1 MRIVAGQLRR
11 RKLLVN
17 PGTTT
22 RPITDRAKVMLFD
35 YIRDFMPGQS
45 VLDVFSGTGSLGFEA
60 LSRGAKSAVFCEH
73 DHRAHQL
80 LVQNVKQLGVE
91 DRTLC
96 WRTDCLRCSFK
107 ARGDEGW
114 YPYGVIFFDPPYEK
128 IKQLKVG
135 SPMYRSLLRLARDE
149 LSITNA
155 LLVLR
160 TPTESVFEIPNGWQ
174 RQRVVSVSGM
184 DMHLF
189 RKQAVAEPMSTD
201 DETDSGSEFEQ

>member
-60 LSRGAKSAVFCEH
+60 LSRGAKSAVFCEQ
-73 DHRAHQL
+73 D
-80 LVQNVKQLGVE
+80 VE